1 MLHGSTVEAD
11 RLPSRGRKVI
21 GRPSLGLLVF
31 VWAAIVL
38 AFAFCWGGLAQP
50 PNDPSNIVPIGLV
63 IGTAVAAWYLL
74 GTARVVVRQG
84 TVELVSWAV
93 AYQIPFDQ
101 IRAASAEAGF
111 ELVLVSGRRVG
122 TIALGDS
129 LIGQMTGQRRANRV
143 AHRLQELTGIGT
155 AEEPQTWQQDSVTAR
170 PRFRAVC
177 HALALSALLVGGT
190 VLINALVA

>member
-1 MLHGSTVEAD
+1 MPHEATVVED
-11 RLPSRGRKVI
+11 RSSAGDQKAI

-50 PNDPSNIVPIGLV
+50 PNDPGNIVPIGLV
-63 IGTAVAAWYLL
+63 IGAAVAAWYLL
-74 GTARVVVRQG
+74 GTARVVVHQDA
-84 TVELVSWAV
+84 VELVSWAV
-93 AYQIPFDQ
+93 AYQVPFDQ
-101 IRAASAEAGF
+101 IRAASAETGF

-122 TIALGDS
+122 TIALGNS
-129 LIGQMTGQRRANRV
+129 LIGQVAGQRRAKRV

-155 AEEPQTWQQDSVTAR
+155 AIDPQTWHQDSVTAR

-177 HALALSALLVGGT
+177 HALALIALLVGGT
-190 VLINALVA
+190 VLINALAR

>member
-1 MLHGSTVEAD
+1 MLHEPTAAED
-11 RLPSRGRKVI
+11 PPSSGDQKVI
-21 GRPSLGLLVF
+21 GRPSLGLLIV

-38 AFAFCWGGLAQP
+38 SFAFCWGGLAQP

-84 TVELVSWAV
+84 TVELVGWAA
-93 AYQIPFDQ
+93 AYQVPFDQ
-101 IRAASAEAGF
+101 IHAASAEAGF
-111 ELVLVSGRRVG
+111 QLVLVSGRRVG

-129 LIGQMTGQRRANRV
+129 LIGQVTGQRRANRV

-155 AEEPQTWQQDSVTAR
+155 AIDPQTWHQDSVTAR
-170 PRFRAVC
+170 PRFRAIS
-177 HALALSALLVGGT
+177 HALALITLLVGGT
-190 VLINALVA
+190 VLINALAG